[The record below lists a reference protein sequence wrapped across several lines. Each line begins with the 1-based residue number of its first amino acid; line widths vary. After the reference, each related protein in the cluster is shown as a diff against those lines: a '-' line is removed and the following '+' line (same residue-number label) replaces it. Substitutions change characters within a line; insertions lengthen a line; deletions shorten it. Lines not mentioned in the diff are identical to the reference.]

1 MAKQTYI
8 NDMSQDVMKLNL
20 EMQKLLTSYTAF
32 QKQKK
37 LIESDKSLS
46 MEEQAQAVK
55 KLDESFGGITQKLAA
70 YKKQQDALSGGAFEK
85 SAENISKLQ
94 KELTEATEKYKEW
107 ERISKAIASYN
118 YSDEEKEQQ
127 LAKLDEQY
135 GDVAG
140 NLYALEKQMKAL
152 SEAPNPLPEDKMK
165 VKSVT
170 EQFRELRREMADL
183 ADSGQMNSE
192 RFRELAQRSAE
203 MRVAIADTNMQISIM
218 ESTAVSA
225 GEGMR
230 TAFSKTGGALKTLDF
245 ANANRGLAGLNQA
258 MSQLDVQKMSKDFI
272 GFSKVVGT
280 TMVNSLKVLGK
291 TFVSVGRA
299 ILANPIFLLA
309 AIIIGVVVAIVK
321 LAKNFEFF
329 QKVLDGLM
337 MPLNLVVAGFKKLTD
352 WIGLTNHAEQEYAE
366 EQAKRAQ
373 ERSKQ
378 ITQSMNDEQGALS
391 RQIAIIQAKGD
402 LSKEEEQQVYE
413 LQIAKIQAE
422 LEKQKVERE
431 SLRLQIE
438 NLKVKGKLTDEEKEQ
453 LEELQDKYHQVG
465 ESIKDVNNQITVS
478 ALQRNAKLQADEK
491 KAEEERAQR
500 QKQAWEKRKQEL
512 KIQGEKEAELKKQA
526 TEFIAKIEE
535 ETKLNA
541 IKDDDER
548 AYQKLMFSLAKE
560 RETALAN
567 TQLTEEQKIKI
578 RDYFRAL
585 EDKAMDDWNAK
596 KAKKES
602 ELNNKISSLNSDFED
617 KELQAKIDRLKAQGD
632 EELQAK
638 LQISELSFE
647 QQKKALQKER
657 ESIVKEYE
665 DLGLA
670 TTEINAYFD
679 EQEQLQ
685 LQAHLDEMDKIR
697 KDDDE
702 RQLQKILE
710 KYKKISDVISKSFAS
725 VDTQLSK
732 DLSNIG
738 TTLLSGI
745 SSITEVL
752 NKEGATI
759 AEKVSAITD
768 AVFSSIQSVT
778 QALINANKQGL
789 DEHLQNLDA
798 TYNEEQNLLNQKLQN
813 GLISQEQADKA
824 KFDLE
829 MKKYNAEEKAKKQ
842 AFERDKKYQIAQA
855 TVGMLQ
861 GMTMAFISGFSS
873 GIPFPGNVILGTSLS
888 ALVGAM
894 GAVNIAKI
902 ASTKY
907 NAGTPP
913 SAPSSS
919 SISTPKI
926 DEKTQNQTVDL
937 FKNEKGGS
945 EDTSNKPQP
954 QQNGGNDI
962 NVTVSVSEITD
973 TQKKVAK
980 YEELNTI

>member
-1 MAKQTYI
+1 M
-8 NDMSQDVMKLNL
+8 
-20 EMQKLLTSYTAF
+20 
-32 QKQKK
+32 
-37 LIESDKSLS
+37 
-46 MEEQAQAVK
+46 
-55 KLDESFGGITQKLAA
+55 AA
-70 YKKQQDALSGGAFEK
+70 YKKQQDSLSGGAFEK
-85 SAENISKLQ
+85 SAQNISKLQ
-94 KELTEATEKYKEW
+94 KELTEATVKYKEW
-107 ERISKAIASYN
+107 ERISKAIASYD
-118 YSDEEKEQQ
+118 YSDEEKEKQ

-140 NLYALEKQMKAL
+140 NLYALEQQMKAL
-152 SEAPNPLPEDKMK
+152 NEAPNPLPEEKLK

-183 ADSGQMNSE
+183 ADAGQINSE

-203 MRVAIADTNMQISIM
+203 MRVSIADTNTQISIM
-218 ESTAVSA
+218 EATAVSA

-230 TAFSKTGGALKTLDF
+230 QSFSKTSGALKSLDF
-245 ANANRGLAGLNQA
+245 QNANRGLLGFNQA
-258 MSQLDVQKMSKDFI
+258 MQKMDVQKLSKDFL
-272 GFSKVVGT
+272 GFSKVVGA
-280 TMVNSLKVLGK
+280 TMVNSLKMLGK
-291 TFVSVGRA
+291 TFVAVGRA
-299 ILANPIFLLA
+299 ILANPIFLIT

-337 MPLNLVVAGFKKLTD
+337 MPLNLIVAGFKKLTD
-352 WIGLTNHAEQEYAE
+352 WIGLTNHAEQEHAN

-378 ITQSMNDEQGALS
+378 VAQSMSDEQGALS

-402 LSKEEEQQVYE
+402 LSKEEERQIYE

-422 LEKQKVERE
+422 LEKQSVEKE

-438 NLKVKGKLTDEEKEQ
+438 SLKVKGKLTDEEKEQ
-453 LEELQDKYHQVG
+453 LDELQEKYHEIG
-465 ESIKDVNNQITVS
+465 EKIKDVNNEITVS
-478 ALQRNAKLQADEK
+478 ALQRIAKLKADEK
-491 KAEEERAQR
+491 KAQEERSQVQR
-500 QKQAWEKRKQEL
+500 QAWEKRKQEL
-512 KIQGEKEAELKKQA
+512 ERQAQEEANLRKLA
-526 TEFIAKIEE
+526 LEFIAKIEE

-548 AYQKLMFSLAKE
+548 AYNKLMFSLAKE

-578 RDYFRAL
+578 RDYYRAL
-585 EDKAMDDWNAK
+585 EDKAMDDWNK
-596 KAKKES
+596 KKDKKES
-602 ELNNKISSLNSDFED
+602 DRNNKISSLNSEFED
-617 KELQAKIDRLKAQGD
+617 RELQAKIDRLKAQGE

-657 ESIVKEYE
+657 ESIIKEYE

-670 TTEINAYFD
+670 TTEISAYFD
-679 EQEQLQ
+679 EQEQMQ

-697 KDDDE
+697 KDDAE
-702 RQLQKILE
+702 KQLKEILSRN
-710 KYKKISDVISKSFAS
+710 KLIADTISKSFS
-725 VDTQLSK
+725 FINTQLSS
-732 DLSNIG
+732 DLANVG
-738 TTLLSGI
+738 NTLITGLSY
-745 SSITEVL
+745 ITEVMQD
-752 NKEGATI
+752 EGAKIEEKALAI
-759 AEKVSAITD
+759 ASVTAG
-768 AVFSSIQSVT
+768 AIQSVIQT
-778 QALINANKQGL
+778 LSNANKQAL

-798 TYNEEQNLLNQKLQN
+798 TYNQEQTLLNQKLQN
-813 GLISQEQADKA
+813 GLISQEEADKA
-824 KFDLE
+824 GFDLQ

-842 AFERDKKYQIAQA
+842 AFEQDKKYQIAQA
-855 TVGMLQ
+855 TIGMFQ
-861 GMTMAFISGFSS
+861 GMVSAFSGAMS
-873 GIPFPGNVILGTSLS
+873 LGPIAGPIIGALLS
-888 ALVGAM
+888 ATVGTL
-894 GAVNIAKI
+894 GAINIAKI
-902 ASTKY
+902 KATKY

-913 SAPSSS
+913 TMSGGA

-926 DEKTQNQTVDL
+926 DEQTQNQTVDL
-937 FKNEKGGS
+937 YENKKGGS
-945 EDTSNKPQP
+945 EDTSNKTQG